1 MIGMNQKHKLKSF
14 VLQGTALLLF
24 FSLSF
29 CVTAVSAGLLGKPAE
44 TTDAVGNV
52 LWEDLL
58 RPSATETDPA
68 PAPPENTSP
77 EPSTDELVPPI
88 YLQNLSTAFHTGL
101 IDGYTS
107 DRTALSI
114 SERVEQYN
122 RLTAEIA
129 AAGEEETLATY
140 ESYTANAY
148 KLVKRLKLDSAYLT
162 GTEIV
167 DTFEKIYSNTDASY
181 ITVSHPNLIGR
192 KTVETYMGYLLISS
206 VTTDDAGEE
215 ITHLALWDRF
225 GNELVANLGDKEPYY
240 ARDYSNRPVFKDSQ
254 GELYAFTGTKF
265 VSVGLGDLR
274 SNLYYD
280 YPAYPLGT
288 YQNRFEAHYSTA
300 SEGYNYIDAKTKYAI
315 LYSDYPLAFNFSSE
329 GLAVVETYEGNVQI
343 INTAKKQVIRPRL
356 EYTYYVDITTGQPQR
371 GRDIYYFPDTLG
383 IESIGCAGFD
393 HGWIRMRVK
402 LTSRMPQSMGMV
414 VRDHEV
420 LLDTEGNLFDIPEGY
435 TIAGYS
441 DGILLLEKDGY
452 YGYYSINGE
461 WIAQPIYTYARPF
474 IQGLAVLGSETGTVG
489 MIDTEGN
496 IVLPFVFTSI
506 SDVSSGVITAFC
518 EGIGWETYELVAK

>member
-1 MIGMNQKHKLKSF
+1 MIGMNRTQKLKSS

-29 CVTAVSAGLLGKPAE
+29 GVTAVSAGLLGKPAE
-44 TTDAVGNV
+44 TTAPSGNI
-52 LWEDLL
+52 LWDELL
-58 RPSATETDPA
+58 RPSTAETSATTTPSENT
-68 PAPPENTSP
+68 PPES
-77 EPSTDELVPPI
+77 STDEFLPPI
-88 YLQNLSTAFHTGL
+88 YLQNLSTAFNTGL

-114 SERVEQYN
+114 TQRVELYN
-122 RLTAEIA
+122 RLTAEIDL
-129 AAGEEETLATY
+129 AGEEETLATY
-140 ESYTANAY
+140 ESYTADSY
-148 KLVKRLKLDSAYLT
+148 RLVKRLKLDYAYLT

-167 DTFEKIYSNTDASY
+167 DTFEKIYSNKDGSY

-206 VTTDDAGEE
+206 VTTDDAGDE
-215 ITHLALWDRF
+215 ITHLSLWDRF
-225 GNELVANLGDKEPYY
+225 GTQLVEDLGDKEPYY
-240 ARDYSNRPVFKDSQ
+240 ARDYSNRPVFEDSE
-254 GELYAFTGTKF
+254 GKLYAFTGTKF

-288 YQNRFEAHYSTA
+288 YQDKYEVRYNTS
-300 SEGYNYIDAKTKYAI
+300 SNGYYYINAKTKYAL
-315 LYSDYPLAFNFSSE
+315 LYGSYPHAFNFSPE
-329 GLAVVETYEGNVQI
+329 GLAVVETSEGIVQI
-343 INTAKKQVIRPRL
+343 INTSKKQVIQPVL
-356 EYTYYVDITTGQPQR
+356 EYTYYVDVTTGQPQR
-371 GRDIYYFPDTLG
+371 GRDFYHLPDTLG

-393 HGWIRMRVK
+393 HGWLRLRIQ
-402 LTSRMPQSMGMV
+402 LTSRMIPSMGTV

-420 LLDTEGNLFDIPEGY
+420 LMNPEGKLFDIPDGY

-496 IVLPFVFTSI
+496 IVLPFAFSSI
-506 SDVSSGVITAFC
+506 SDVSSGVITTYC
-518 EGIGWETYELVAK
+518 EGIGWETYELVQK